1 MRIYTALTDAQIE
14 RLLRSTPTLKE
25 QLTTVY
31 SDDGIYEIKHKIHK
45 VCIQDAPCETRLLRG
60 RELRTD
66 PSVRTLQERWQI
78 PLPHD
83 ADIVTA
89 STYDVAPGVRL
100 IFEQNYRT
108 TYYFVA
114 ESCDVVVD
122 WLDTLP
128 L

>member
-1 MRIYTALTDAQIE
+1 MRIYTTLTDSQIE
-14 RLLRSTPTLKE
+14 RLLRSVPVSRE
-25 QLTTVY
+25 QVTTVY
-31 SDDGIYEIKHKIHK
+31 SDDGIFEIKHKIHK

-60 RELRTD
+60 RECRLD

-83 ADIVTA
+83 ADIVTV

-100 IFEQNYRT
+100 VFEQNCSTR
-108 TYYFVA
+108 YYFVA
-114 ESCDVVVD
+114 DTCDVVVD